1 MLNRISKKLTFD
13 TADMLYKNY
22 ILPLFDYFDTVWS
35 KCGQRQKDALKDNRS
50 VRRSINLSTENERS
64 SAAW

>member
-22 ILPLFDYFDTVWS
+22 ILPLFDYCDTVWS

-50 VRRSINLSTENERS
+50 VRR
-64 SAAW
+64 